1 MTENQ
6 IQLFNNPDF
15 GAVRVVMRDGE
26 PWFVASDVATAL
38 GFANPSAAVN
48 QHCKKAIKTAFNAN
62 RIDGSVP
69 PINVNLIPE
78 SDVYRLI
85 MRSNL
90 PRAEEFQAWVCE
102 EILPTIRRTGSYSLH
117 ALPQSYPEALRA
129 LADKAEALEGAQ
141 EELANTQDMLDVVTE
156 QRNKAQLEL
165 ANRNAARTR
174 REIAR
179 KAQQG
184 APCKYQVRVFTHPMF
199 GAIRTAI
206 YNGKPHFVVGDLIA
220 ALESPTKVWTRKK
233 DIVGEGIVPEEGVI
247 PYVRGANPPE
257 AAEFCRWLLLE
268 VLPILHQTK
277 Q

>member
-6 IQLFNNPDF
+6 IQLFNNPEF
-15 GAVRVVMRDGE
+15 GGVRAIMRDGE

-38 GFANPSAAVN
+38 GFANPSDAVN
-48 QHCKKAIKTAFNAN
+48 RHCKKSIKAPLNVI
-62 RIDGSVP
+62 RDGTDSP
-69 PINVNLIPE
+69 AQINLIPE
-78 SDVYRLI
+78 SDVFRLI

-90 PRAEEFQAWVCE
+90 PKAEEFQTWVCE
-102 EILPTIRRTGSYSLH
+102 EVLPSIRKTGSYSM
-117 ALPQSYPEALRA
+117 ALPQTYAAALRA
-129 LADKAEALEGAQ
+129 LADKAEALEAAH
-141 EELANTQDMLDVVTE
+141 EELASTQDMLDVVTE

-184 APCKYQVRVFTHPMF
+184 APCKYNVRVFTHPMF

>member
-6 IQLFNNPDF
+6 IQLFNNSEF
-15 GAVRVVMRDGE
+15 GNVRVIMQENE
-26 PWFVASDVATAL
+26 PYFVAMDVAAAL
-38 GFANPSAAVN
+38 GYADPSRAVI
-48 QHCKKAIKTAFNAN
+48 QHCKKSIKATKLAN
-62 RIDGSVP
+62 HQGEP
-69 PINVNLIPE
+69 PVNFNLIPE

-90 PRAEEFQAWVCE
+90 PKAEEFQAWVCE
-102 EILPTIRRTGSYSLH
+102 EILPTIRRTGSYSLQ

-129 LADKAEALEGAQ
+129 LADSAEALAS
-141 EELANTQDMLDVVTE
+141 TQNMLDVVME
-156 QRNKAQLEL
+156 QRNEAQLEL

-174 REIAR
+174 REIVR

-184 APCKYQVRVFTHPMF
+184 APCKYNVRVFTHPLF

-268 VLPILHQTK
+268 VLPILHQTR

>member
-15 GAVRVVMRDGE
+15 GNVRVIMQEDE
-26 PWFVASDVATAL
+26 PWFVAMDVAAAL
-38 GFANPSAAVN
+38 GYADPSRAVI
-48 QHCKKAIKTAFNAN
+48 QHCKKSIKTTKLAN
-62 RIDGSVP
+62 HQGEP
-69 PINVNLIPE
+69 PVNISLIPE

-90 PRAEEFQAWVCE
+90 PKAEEFQAWVCE
-102 EILPTIRRTGSYSLH
+102 EVLPAVRRTGSYSLQ

-129 LADKAEALEGAQ
+129 LADKAEALVAAH
-141 EELANTQDMLDVVTE
+141 EELACTQDMLDVVTE
-156 QRNKAQLEL
+156 QRNEAQLEL

-184 APCKYQVRVFTHPMF
+184 APCKYNVRVFTHPLF

-268 VLPILHQTK
+268 VLPILHQTR

>member
-6 IQLFNNPDF
+6 IQLFNNPEF
-15 GAVRVVMRDGE
+15 GGVRGCEEPDGTVWVV
-26 PWFVASDVATAL
+26 AKDVAAAL
-38 GFANPSAAVN
+38 EYSSTNMTQIFSHVPDTWKGSKQIATPGGKQEMLILTEQGLYFFLARSDKPKALPFQMWLANDVVP
-48 QHCKKAIKTAFNAN
+48 AIRK
-62 RIDGSVP
+62 
-69 PINVNLIPE
+69 
-78 SDVYRLI
+78 
-85 MRSNL
+85 
-90 PRAEEFQAWVCE
+90 
-102 EILPTIRRTGSYSLH
+102 TGSYSME
-117 ALPQSYPEALRA
+117 LPQTYAAALRA
-129 LADKAEALEGAQ
+129 LADKAEALVAAH
-141 EELANTQDMLDVVTE
+141 EELACTQDMLDVVTE
-156 QRNKAQLEL
+156 QRNEAQLEL

-184 APCKYQVRVFTHPMF
+184 APCKYNVRVFTHPMF
-199 GAIRTAI
+199 GTIRTAI